1 MKSELNLSPD
11 YLFEVSWEVC
21 NKVGGI
27 HTVIATKA
35 LNMSKEME
43 NRHILIGPD
52 VWRETKQNPEFL
64 EDPRLLRSW
73 RDRAAQEGL
82 RIRVGRWNVPGNP
95 IAVLVDFSSYISR
108 KDEIFTEFWKKYK
121 LDSIS
126 GQWDYIEPALFG
138 YASGIVIESFVR
150 FNLAPHHKSVAQF
163 HEWMT
168 GMGLLYL
175 KSVKIPVAT
184 AFTTHATVVGRSI
197 AGNMLPLY
205 DNMETYNPVEKARE
219 YNIIAKHSLEK
230 TAASNADAF
239 TTVSDITAR
248 ECLHF
253 LQKKVDIVT
262 PNGFE
267 NSITPKEDV
276 FEETRLQGRQKLLE
290 TASSMLHREVD
301 PNAFLVGISG
311 RYEYKNK
318 GIDVFLEALAML
330 DRERGIR

>member
-1 MKSELNLSPD
+1 MKNQMNLNPD

-35 LNMSKEME
+35 LHMSKEMD

-64 EDPRLLRSW
+64 EDVRLLRAW
-73 RDRAAQEGL
+73 RDKAAEEGL

-95 IAVLVDFSSYISR
+95 ISVLVDFSSYIAR
-108 KDEIFTEFWKKYK
+108 KDEIFTEFWKKFH

-138 YASGIVIESFVR
+138 YAAGKVIESFIR
-150 FNLAPHHKSVAQF
+150 FNLASHHKSVAQF

-175 KSVKIPVAT
+175 KWAEVPVAT

-197 AGNMLPLY
+197 AGNRLPLY
-205 DNMETYNPVEKARE
+205 DNIDKYNALEKARE
-219 YNIIAKHSLEK
+219 YNVMAKHSLEK
-230 TAASNADAF
+230 TAATHADVF
-239 TTVSDITAR
+239 TTVSDITAGECRRFLER
-248 ECLHF
+248 E
-253 LQKKVDIVT
+253 VDVVT

-267 NSITPKEDV
+267 NSITPPGK
-276 FEETRLQGRQKLLE
+276 F
-290 TASSMLHREVD
+290 LHRSSRKAGK
-301 PNAFLVGISG
+301 P
-311 RYEYKNK
+311 
-318 GIDVFLEALAML
+318 
-330 DRERGIR
+330 